1 MENAMNIRHFARCA
15 TAASLAL
22 MLSTAYATGE
32 TKSDASAT
40 APAPKPLTGKQ
51 KATAIGAATGAVA
64 GAVVGGPV
72 GAVVG
77 AGVGGY
83 VGNKGTD
90 ANGNPPTSRSSSA
103 PASATASDETVR
115 EAQSALNARGYDA
128 GTVDGLWGPNT
139 QSALRRF
146 QADRGLA
153 PTGTLDDETRT
164 ALGVA
169 Q

>member
-1 MENAMNIRHFARCA
+1 MNLSHLTRCA

-22 MLSTAYATGE
+22 MLSTAYASSDA
-32 TKSDASAT
+32 KSDATT
-40 APAPKPLTGKQ
+40 AKPMTGKQ
-51 KATAIGAATGAVA
+51 KATAIGATTGAVA

-77 AGVGGY
+77 AGIGGY
-83 VGNKGTD
+83 VGHKGTD
-90 ANGNPPTSRSSSA
+90 ANGNPPTARSSSA
-103 PASATASDETVR
+103 PGAGAASDEAVR
-115 EAQSALNARGYDA
+115 DAQLALNSRGYDA
-128 GTVDGLWGPNT
+128 GVVDGRWGPNT

-146 QADRGLA
+146 QSDRGLA
-153 PTGTLDDETRT
+153 PTGMLDDETRT

>member
-1 MENAMNIRHFARCA
+1 
-15 TAASLAL
+15 
-22 MLSTAYATGE
+22 MLSKAYATGE

-40 APAPKPLTGKQ
+40 GPAAKPLTGKQ
-51 KATAIGAATGAVA
+51 KATAIGATTGAVA

-77 AGVGGY
+77 AGIGGY

-90 ANGNPPTSRSSSA
+90 ANGNPPTSRSSSSA
-103 PASATASDETVR
+103 PGSGAASDESVR
-115 EAQSALNARGYDA
+115 NTQLALNSQGYDA
-128 GTVDGLWGPNT
+128 GAVDGRWGPNT

-153 PTGTLDDETRT
+153 PTGLLDDETRT

>member
-1 MENAMNIRHFARCA
+1 MNTRHLTRCA

-22 MLSTAYATGE
+22 LLSTAYAAGE
-32 TKSDASAT
+32 TRSDASAT
-40 APAPKPLTGKQ
+40 EPAAKPLTGKQ
-51 KATAIGAATGAVA
+51 KATAIGATTGAVA

-77 AGVGGY
+77 AGIGGY

-90 ANGNPPTSRSSSA
+90 ANGRPPTSDSSS
-103 PASATASDETVR
+103 PATGAASDETVR
-115 EAQSALNARGYDA
+115 NAQSALNARGYDA
-128 GTVDGLWGPNT
+128 GAVDGQWGPNT
-139 QSALRRF
+139 RSALRRF
-146 QADRGLA
+146 QADHSLA
-153 PTGTLDDETRT
+153 QTGTLDDATRV

>member
-1 MENAMNIRHFARCA
+1 MTLRHLTGGI
-15 TAASLAL
+15 TAATLAL
-22 MLSTAYATGE
+22 MLSTAYAAGD
-32 TKSDASAT
+32 TKSDASASGS
-40 APAPKPLTGKQ
+40 AAKPLTGKQ
-51 KATAIGAATGAVA
+51 KATAIGATTGAVA

-77 AGVGGY
+77 AGIGGY
-83 VGNKGTD
+83 VGHKGTD
-90 ANGNPPTSRSSSA
+90 ANGNPPSSRSSAA
-103 PASATASDETVR
+103 PGYGAATDETVR
-115 EAQSALNARGYDA
+115 DAQSALNARGYDA
-128 GTVDGLWGPNT
+128 GAVDGRWGPNT

-169 Q
+169 P

>member
-1 MENAMNIRHFARCA
+1 MNLRHLTRCA

-22 MLSTAYATGE
+22 VLSTAYAAGDTN
-32 TKSDASAT
+32 SDSSA
-40 APAPKPLTGKQ
+40 AKPMTGKQ
-51 KATAIGAATGAVA
+51 KATAIGATTGAVA

-72 GAVVG
+72 GAG
-77 AGVGGY
+77 IGGY
-83 VGNKGTD
+83 VGHKGTD
-90 ANGNPPTSRSSSA
+90 ANGNPPTSRSSSSA
-103 PASATASDETVR
+103 PGYGVASDESVR
-115 EAQSALNARGYDA
+115 NTQSALNSRGYDA
-128 GTVDGLWGPNT
+128 GAVDGLWGPNT

-153 PTGTLDDETRT
+153 PTGLLDDETRA

>member
-1 MENAMNIRHFARCA
+1 MNRRHLTRYA

-22 MLSTAYATGE
+22 MLSTAYAAD
-32 TKSDASAT
+32 TKADPSASGSEA
-40 APAPKPLTGKQ
+40 KPLTGKQ
-51 KATAIGAATGAVA
+51 KATAIGATTGAVA

-77 AGVGGY
+77 AGIGGY

-90 ANGNPPTSRSSSA
+90 ANGNPPASRSSTA
-103 PASATASDETVR
+103 PAAGTASDETVR
-115 EAQSALNARGYDA
+115 NAQSVLNARGYDA
-128 GTVDGLWGPNT
+128 GAIDGLWGPNT

-153 PTGTLDDETRT
+153 PTGMLDDETRT

>member
-1 MENAMNIRHFARCA
+1 MNLRHLTRCA

-22 MLSTAYATGE
+22 MLSTAYATGDA
-32 TKSDASAT
+32 KSDAST
-40 APAPKPLTGKQ
+40 AKPMTGKQ
-51 KATAIGAATGAVA
+51 KATAIGATTGAVA

-77 AGVGGY
+77 AGIGGY
-83 VGNKGTD
+83 VGHKGTD
-90 ANGNPPTSRSSSA
+90 ANGNPPTSRSSSTA
-103 PASATASDETVR
+103 PGSGAASDESVR
-115 EAQSALNARGYDA
+115 NAQSALNSRGYDA
-128 GTVDGLWGPNT
+128 GAVDGLWGPNT

-153 PTGTLDDETRT
+153 PTGLLDDETRT

>member
-1 MENAMNIRHFARCA
+1 MNLRHLTRCA

-22 MLSTAYATGE
+22 MLSTAYAAGE
-32 TKSDASAT
+32 TKSDAT
-40 APAPKPLTGKQ
+40 AAKPLTGKQ
-51 KATAIGAATGAVA
+51 KATAIGATTGAVA

-77 AGVGGY
+77 AGIGGY

-90 ANGNPPTSRSSSA
+90 ANGNPPTSRSSSSA
-103 PASATASDETVR
+103 PGSGAASDETVR
-115 EAQSALNARGYDA
+115 NAQLALNSRGYDA
-128 GTVDGLWGPNT
+128 GTVDGRWGPNT

-153 PTGTLDDETRT
+153 QTGLLDDETRT